1 VWILDEHGEV
11 LPIGVPGEIY
21 IAGTGVALG
30 YHNQADETTRRFLPD
45 RFSKRP
51 EDLMYRT
58 GDVGRWCG
66 NGQLQH
72 LGRNDFQVKVRGY
85 RIELEEIEAALAR
98 HRDVEQAV
106 VVTASAGEA
115 EARLVAY
122 VVGRDGAQPPG
133 SELRAHLRTEL
144 PDYMVPSAFIC
155 LPRMPLTLNGKVDRQ
170 SLPALSGCEV
180 SRGPISLQSPR
191 TATEATVAEVWRQLL
206 GVTTV
211 AVSDNFLDLGGH
223 SLLIMRAV
231 AMLESQLRVRLS
243 PRAFIFQSLE
253 QIAAELERLLE
264 PAKRPVNAVQPE
276 ARSAGG
282 RLIERILKALS
293 RP

>member
-1 VWILDEHGEV
+1 
-11 LPIGVPGEIY
+11 
-21 IAGTGVALG
+21 
-30 YHNQADETTRRFLPD
+30 
-45 RFSKRP
+45 
-51 EDLMYRT
+51 
-58 GDVGRWCG
+58 
-66 NGQLQH
+66 
-72 LGRNDFQVKVRGY
+72 
-85 RIELEEIEAALAR
+85 
-98 HRDVEQAV
+98 
-106 VVTASAGEA
+106 
-115 EARLVAY
+115 
-122 VVGRDGAQPPG
+122 
-133 SELRAHLRTEL
+133 
-144 PDYMVPSAFIC
+144 
-155 LPRMPLTLNGKVDRQ
+155 
-170 SLPALSGCEV
+170 
-180 SRGPISLQSPR
+180 
-191 TATEATVAEVWRQLL
+191 
-206 GVTTV
+206 V